1 VRGASALATYVAR
14 GMVVVGFIMILL
26 AWNGA
31 AGLDYIQGQF
41 PYLLSGAMPGLAL
54 IITGV
59 GLEYVQAQRQLTA
72 KRAQQMAE
80 LNVAMLHLVSTLKE
94 HGGITPTAD
103 TPEEAVTPIAGP
115 GLAALD
121 VAGSA
126 FHAPTAAATATQVQ
140 SPKTDT
146 ADEFVVAGRS
156 SFHRADCHLVAGRDD
171 MATITRLEA
180 EAKSLTAC
188 RVCKP

>member
-1 VRGASALATYVAR
+1 
-14 GMVVVGFIMILL
+14 MVVIGFIMIVL

-31 AGLDYIQGQF
+31 ASLDFIQGQF

-59 GLEYVQAQRQLTA
+59 GLEYVQSQRQLTA
-72 KRAQQMAE
+72 KRAKQMAE

-94 HGGITPTAD
+94 HGGITPAAD
-103 TPEEAVTPIAGP
+103 TPEEAVLPIAGP

-121 VAGSA
+121 VSGSA
-126 FHAPTAAATATQVQ
+126 FHAPATATATQVQ
-140 SPKTDT
+140 PAKTDT
-146 ADEFVVAGRS
+146 SEQLVVAGRS
-156 SFHRADCHLVAGRDD
+156 SFHREDCHLVAGRDD

-180 EAKSLTAC
+180 EAKSLSPC